1 MKAPKRKP
9 QKVEINLLT
18 VDLLLTSKSIGSRI
32 LITGSEAYGMTSEEL
47 QKKIAENIVKYRD
60 LNNISQVEL
69 AQMLDYSNKSVSKWE
84 RGLGTPDILVLYRLS
99 VIFGISVSE
108 LIGQDEMSKETKELI
123 KKTEKDKKEQRK
135 AKNRAEERAKKQK
148 KKEHK

>member
-1 MKAPKRKP
+1 
-9 QKVEINLLT
+9 
-18 VDLLLTSKSIGSRI
+18 
-32 LITGSEAYGMTSEEL
+32 MTSEEL
-47 QKKIAENIVKYRD
+47 QKKIAENIAKYREI
-60 LNNISQVEL
+60 NNISQIEL

-108 LIGQDEMSKETKELI
+108 LIGQNEMSKETKELI

-135 AKNRAEERAKKQK
+135 AKKRAEERAKKQK

>member
-18 VDLLLTSKSIGSRI
+18 VDLLLTSKSTGSRI

-135 AKNRAEERAKKQK
+135 AKKRAEERAKKQK

>member
-1 MKAPKRKP
+1 
-9 QKVEINLLT
+9 
-18 VDLLLTSKSIGSRI
+18 
-32 LITGSEAYGMTSEEL
+32 MTPEEL
-47 QKKIAENIVKYRD
+47 QKKIAENIIKYRE

-108 LIGQDEMSKETKELI
+108 LIGQDEMSKKTKELI

-135 AKNRAEERAKKQK
+135 AKKKAEKRAKKQK
-148 KKEHK
+148 KKEHKKK

>member
-1 MKAPKRKP
+1 
-9 QKVEINLLT
+9 
-18 VDLLLTSKSIGSRI
+18 
-32 LITGSEAYGMTSEEL
+32 MTSEEL
-47 QKKIAENIVKYRD
+47 QKKISENISKYRS

-84 RGLGTPDILVLYRLS
+84 RGLGTPDIFVLYRLS

-108 LIGQDEMSKETKELI
+108 LIGQDEMSRETKELI

-135 AKNRAEERAKKQK
+135 AKKRAEERAKKQK

>member
-135 AKNRAEERAKKQK
+135 AKKRAEERAKKQK

>member
-1 MKAPKRKP
+1 
-9 QKVEINLLT
+9 
-18 VDLLLTSKSIGSRI
+18 
-32 LITGSEAYGMTSEEL
+32 MTAEEL
-47 QKKIAENIVKYRD
+47 QKKISENIAKYRE

-108 LIGQDEMSKETKELI
+108 LIGQDKISKETKELI
-123 KKTEKDKKEQRK
+123 RKTEKDKKEQRK
-135 AKNRAEERAKKQK
+135 AKKRAEERAKKQK
-148 KKEHK
+148 KKEYK